1 MRVVYGADRRLSG
14 EVSVDGHP
22 VKGSHIRDA
31 IRNGLVFCPEDRKEE
46 GIIGVRSVAENINIS
61 ARRNHLTA
69 GLFVNDRYEARTA
82 DTFIERLRIRTPHRR
97 QEIRLLSGGN
107 QQKAVLSRWLAEKD
121 LRVLIVDEPTRGIDV
136 GAKNEIYN
144 VLYEL
149 AGRGVAVVMISSE
162 LPEVLGVSDRVI
174 AMCRGRITAQFN
186 RGEANE
192 ENVLAAALPEGASAT
207 PMRNA

>member
-1 MRVVYGADRRLSG
+1 M
-14 EVSVDGHP
+14 
-22 VKGSHIRDA
+22 
-31 IRNGLVFCPEDRKEE
+31 
-46 GIIGVRSVAENINIS
+46 RSVSENINIS

-69 GLFVNDRYEARTA
+69 GLFVNDRHEARTA
-82 DTFIERLRIRTPHRR
+82 DSYIERLRIRTPHRR

-149 AGRGVAVVMISSE
+149 AARGVAVVMISSE
-162 LPEVLGVSDRVI
+162 LPEVLGVSDRVVT
-174 AMCRGRITAQFN
+174 MCRGRITAQFD
-186 RGEANE
+186 RASANE
-192 ENVLAAALPEGASAT
+192 QNVLAAALPESAGST
-207 PMRNA
+207 PIRNA